1 MYKWQVLQQIQST
14 GIVPIIRT
22 TGTAEA
28 LRLTNAVLEGG
39 VDVVEVTMTVPGALT
54 VLEELS
60 AGAEEGLLLGAGTV
74 LDSETARLCI
84 LAGAQFLVT
93 PNTEPSVIRM
103 AHRYGVP
110 VAVGAMTPTEVTT
123 ALEAGADLIKLFPS
137 ANLGPSYLKAIR
149 APLPQAPIVPTGGVS
164 LENVGEWLAAG
175 AVAVGVGSE
184 LTGGGDLALVTKRA
198 RQFRAAIALVRGQQI
213 S

>member
-1 MYKWQVLQQIQST
+1 MYRWQVLQQIQNT

-28 LRLTNAVLEGG
+28 VRLTTAVLEGG
-39 VDVVEVTMTVPGALT
+39 IDVVELTMTVPGALSA
-54 VLEELS
+54 LEELA
-60 AGAEEGLLLGAGTV
+60 AGAENGLLLGAGTV

-84 LAGAQFLVT
+84 LAGARFLVT
-93 PNTEPSVIRM
+93 PNTDPSVIRM

-110 VAVGAMTPTEVTT
+110 VAVGAMTPTEVAT
-123 ALEAGADLIKLFPS
+123 AMEAGADMIKLFPAAS
-137 ANLGPSYLKAIR
+137 LGPSYLKALR

-184 LTGGGDLALVTKRA
+184 LTGGGDLSVVTKRA
-198 RQFRAAIALVRGQQI
+198 RQLRAAIALVRGQQ
-213 S
+213 SS